1 MRKEHCKIVRRKCKT
16 RRAKREFGPTDVVD
30 THLKH
35 IALVLVLMNN
45 EHVIDKGRSSTFFLL
60 SHDIL

>member
-35 IALVLVLMNN
+35 IALVLVLMNMSLIKVAVQ
-45 EHVIDKGRSSTFFLL
+45 HSFF
-60 SHDIL
+60 